1 MGYLTFGSK
10 FKGICDFYHG
20 INVGAG
26 SPKPLINKVPPLS
39 QMNHSCPV
47 IKAEFYWVF
56 TSVGQVSQGV
66 LSITGASLTE
76 NLQIS
81 I

>member
-1 MGYLTFGSK
+1 MWVLA
-10 FKGICDFYHG
+10 HP
-20 INVGAG
+20 
-26 SPKPLINKVPPLS
+26 SPLPIRFLLS
-39 QMNHSCPV
+39 QMNYRYPV

-56 TSVGQVSQGV
+56 TSVGWVSQGV
-66 LSITGASLTE
+66 LGITRASLTE